1 MVTAYERRLV
11 LFYLSNAVS
20 RLHYGTDRARNLVRW
35 LLKHEEELKLQ
46 HLLTRSDETEG
57 ERVRQ
62 RSSDQEV
69 SPVEWQRLGEALRN
83 EFAAVRNARPDRT
96 ARRLRRL
103 AMAMHLTRTDTAIL
117 ELLICHQTNH
127 LVESMLDY
135 IFEDTEWVRP
145 TSFTHKAFSCIL
157 GLSVNTVRKRFASGA
172 PLMASGLVS
181 IDEIG
186 QVRLIDRVIRLHWLP
201 NEAGSDVQRLLLD
214 EAKPGDLRW
223 SDFDHVAD
231 DRDHVERILKGA
243 LRTGGKG
250 VNILLYGPPGTGK
263 TEFCK
268 TLAARLEAPLY
279 AVGEV
284 ESGGEPSRY
293 DRLQEL
299 QFAQGLLA
307 GDRRSVLLFD
317 EMEDL
322 FSHQGGR
329 LAELFGSR
337 RFAGLPVEGSKV
349 FMNRLL
355 EETPV
360 PTLWTSNAAK
370 QTSPVLLRRMMFA
383 LELRQPPS
391 KVRARVWARQLA
403 RHGIEWSEKDASS
416 LAREFDVT
424 PGVASGVTAAAR
436 LGDGTIADVR
446 RGVRGLARVL
456 SGDAP
461 PVQRTPQKFD
471 PGLIRADMDMV
482 QLADRLAG
490 SGTRYFSLCL
500 QGPPGTGKSAFIR
513 HLAERLELEVMQKR
527 ASDLM
532 SMWVGETEQ
541 QIAKAFVEA
550 RDAEAFLVFD
560 EADSLLADRRLA
572 ERSWEVSQVNEML
585 TWMESHPF
593 PFACTTNFG
602 ERLDPARAAALH
614 VQDRPRLSVTQAG
627 RGPRSVLIS
636 ALSPRPKS
644 LALLSSPPATSPS
657 CAGKPRFSTA
667 CGTRRRFPK
676 CCAPNAKPSR
686 TVRGRRAFGGECR
699 ARWMNGS
706 RTRLEGKENKKMPKQ
721 TGNDV
726 EAHGKRD

>member
-20 RLHYGTDRARNLVRW
+20 RLHYRTERAENLVRW
-35 LLKHEEELKLQ
+35 LLRHEEQLELQ
-46 HLLTRSDETEG
+46 HLLTRSGETET
-57 ERVRQ
+57 EQVRQ
-62 RSSDQEV
+62 RWCDQEV

-103 AMAMHLTRTDTAIL
+103 ATAMHLTRTDTAIL
-117 ELLICHQTNH
+117 ELLLCRQTNS
-127 LVESMLDY
+127 LVESMLDD
-135 IFEDTEWVRP
+135 IFQDMRR
-145 TSFTHKAFSCIL
+145 HRLIMQKALPCLL
-157 GLSVNTVRKRFASGA
+157 GLSVNAFWKRFASDA
-172 PLMASGLVS
+172 PLIASGLVS
-181 IDEIG
+181 VDEDG
-186 QVRLIDRVIRLHWLP
+186 EVRFIDRLTRLHWLP
-201 NEAGSDVQRLLLD
+201 NEAGSDVRRLLLD
-214 EAKPGDLRW
+214 EAKPGELSW

-231 DRDHVERILKGA
+231 DRDHVERVLKGA
-243 LRTGGKG
+243 LRTGAKG

-279 AVGEV
+279 VVGEA
-284 ESGGEPSRY
+284 ESTGGEPSRY
-293 DRLQEL
+293 ERLQEL
-299 QFAQGLLA
+299 RFAQGLLA
-307 GDRRSVLLFD
+307 GDRRSILLFD

-322 FSHQGGR
+322 LYHQGGL

-337 RFAGLPVEGSKV
+337 RSAGLPVEGSKV

-360 PTLWTSNAAK
+360 PTLWTSNAARH
-370 QTSPVLLRRMMFA
+370 TSPVLLRRMMFA
-383 LELRQPPS
+383 LELRQPPP

-456 SGDAP
+456 SGDAL
-461 PVQRTPQKFD
+461 PVQRTPRKFD
-471 PGLIRADMDMV
+471 PALIRADVDVV

-490 SGTRYFSLCL
+490 SGARHFSLCL
-500 QGPPGTGKSAFIR
+500 QGPPGTGKSAFVR
-513 HLAERLELEVMQKR
+513 NLAERLGLEVMQKR

-541 QIAKAFVEA
+541 QIAEAFVEA

-585 TWMESHPF
+585 TWMESHLF

-602 ERLDPARAAALH
+602 ERLDPAALRRFTFKIALDYLSPEQAGAAFRTYFGLEPTAEIAGLAVLAPGDFAVVRRKAVILGCLGDPQALAKMLRAECE
-614 VQDRPRLSVTQAG
+614 VKPDRP
-627 RGPRSVLIS
+627 
-636 ALSPRPKS
+636 
-644 LALLSSPPATSPS
+644 
-657 CAGKPRFSTA
+657 GKIGFT
-667 CGTRRRFPK
+667 
-676 CCAPNAKPSR
+676 
-686 TVRGRRAFGGECR
+686 
-699 ARWMNGS
+699 
-706 RTRLEGKENKKMPKQ
+706 L
-721 TGNDV
+721 
-726 EAHGKRD
+726 